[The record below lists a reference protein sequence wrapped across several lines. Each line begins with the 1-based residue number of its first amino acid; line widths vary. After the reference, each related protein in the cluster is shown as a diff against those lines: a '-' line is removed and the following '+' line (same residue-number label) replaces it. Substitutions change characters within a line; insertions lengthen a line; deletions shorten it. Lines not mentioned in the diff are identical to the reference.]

1 MLFCFLTRNISHN
14 FVSLKYVT
22 DETSVIF
29 DCLLSF
35 NTFGL
40 ELVLLLF
47 QNTFYWSLDFE
58 SCLKTNC
65 NISIFFSLCFY
76 LKFIVFGCHL

>member
-1 MLFCFLTRNISHN
+1 MLFCFLTKNLSHN

-29 DCLLSF
+29 DCLFPF

-40 ELVLLLF
+40 QLVLLLF
-47 QNTFYWSLDFE
+47 KNNFYCSLDSE

-65 NISIFFSLCFY
+65 NISICFSLCFS
-76 LKFIVFGCHL
+76 LKLIMFGCHL